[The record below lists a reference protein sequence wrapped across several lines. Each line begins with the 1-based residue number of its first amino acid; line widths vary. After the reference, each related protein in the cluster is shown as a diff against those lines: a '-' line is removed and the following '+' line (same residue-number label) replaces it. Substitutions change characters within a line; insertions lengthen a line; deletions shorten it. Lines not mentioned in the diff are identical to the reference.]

1 MLIYIAGPYRGD
13 VENNIKKAR
22 ALAAKCYL
30 KGHNCIT
37 PHLNSAYMDLDTGL
51 GDEFWL
57 NATMELLKKC
67 DAICMVDG
75 WEESVGSV
83 AEFRYAMQNNIPV
96 YVDEEPKKDELA
108 TEDELSYLSL
118 VRHFNRHVKA
128 SDVDSLT
135 KEKAVLAEHPK
146 TPNKNS
152 IFDAADPNCE
162 TVTHANGSSE
172 SKTDLR
178 FDLLPAVEIATIA
191 KILGEGSVKY
201 GDNNWHGITTES
213 NLNHALQHIFAFLAG
228 DESDDHLGHAATRL
242 LFAMY
247 KENNKT

>member
-37 PHLNSAYMDLDTGL
+37 PHLNLAYMDLDTSL

-83 AEFRYAMQNNIPV
+83 AEFIYARQNNIPV
-96 YVDEEPKKDELA
+96 YVHEAPKKEELA
-108 TEDELSYLSL
+108 KKEELT
-118 VRHFNRHVKA
+118 
-128 SDVDSLT
+128 SDVESVT
-135 KEKAVLAEHPK
+135 KENYPPTTNSK
-146 TPNKNS
+146 TPKAKNS

-162 TVTHANGSSE
+162 TVTHPNGASE
-172 SKTDLR
+172 SKTNLR
-178 FDLLPAVEIATIA
+178 FDLLPPVEIATIA

-201 GDNNWHGITTES
+201 GEDNWHGITTES
-213 NLNHALQHIFAFLAG
+213 NLNHALQHIYAFLAG

-242 LFAMY
+242 LFAMW